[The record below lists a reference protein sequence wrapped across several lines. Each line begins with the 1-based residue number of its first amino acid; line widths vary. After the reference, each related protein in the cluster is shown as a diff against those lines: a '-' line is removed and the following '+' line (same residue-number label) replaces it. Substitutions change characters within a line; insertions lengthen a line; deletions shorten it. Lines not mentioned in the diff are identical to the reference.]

1 MDMISNIGTDTNVD
15 LIKECDCMKD
25 FNLSQF
31 LGCCVIGISIVVA
44 GWLISK
50 EMPNTTQVPSN
61 LSVVTQ
67 AQDEQYGNYLSKY
80 EVAAYLG
87 ITDEDVD
94 QLFASGKL
102 DGTYTVAGANYIFS
116 REKLDEWVENRLK

>member
-1 MDMISNIGTDTNVD
+1 M
-15 LIKECDCMKD
+15 
-25 FNLSQF
+25 
-31 LGCCVIGISIVVA
+31 
-44 GWLISK
+44 
-50 EMPNTTQVPSN
+50 
-61 LSVVTQ
+61 SVVTQ

-102 DGTYTVAGANYIFS
+102 DGTYTVAGVNYIFS

>member
-1 MDMISNIGTDTNVD
+1 M
-15 LIKECDCMKD
+15 
-25 FNLSQF
+25 
-31 LGCCVIGISIVVA
+31 
-44 GWLISK
+44 
-50 EMPNTTQVPSN
+50 
-61 LSVVTQ
+61 SVVTQ

-94 QLFASGKL
+94 QLFASGEL
-102 DGTYTVAGANYIFS
+102 DGTYTVAGTNYIFS